1 MVAVLALQSQ
11 TFLGHNQDTYQQL
24 RSALQINL
32 RRQLL
37 LAVCDDGPLQAQL
50 AHCLETD
57 LNPRSGFGHRVETA
71 SPVVTLHLDASH
83 PDLVREVL
91 LWLKQQRWLG
101 SSAQTIP
108 AFQILGIE
116 TLTRQSPA
124 VQNRFLASLLRV
136 DALLTQLDCR
146 LLVWLPRPWLAK
158 IQQTVPGFWRS
169 RSGLFEF
176 AGEPTPYDG
185 QHPPSTEARFTPA
198 APLTALTAPP
208 AQSPHSARESTQDE
222 ATHVLGSHGFG
233 TDILGTAASHG
244 SDVPP
249 ASPEASQLNSALSA
263 PPQGL
268 TTLRQ
273 TDLPPLPP
281 DLAEHPPIAD
291 LWHYIQLLRQQQAG
305 PLTLARAH
313 LGLGQLCRAQ
323 VERGDRSLAALEAT
337 LAFYQRA
344 ITGLLEGEA
353 DWCDALN
360 DLASL
365 YWLRSQ
371 AETEPQ
377 AVELWLRRSVATYEQ
392 VLNEQTSAS
401 AGTLSRVCSNLGS
414 VYGLLADWGDP
425 IHHLTR
431 AAQVYQQ
438 ALGHLDPAAPTLDAA
453 QVYNSLGAIHWRLSQ
468 LEQPAYHLQQ
478 AIAAYE
484 AALRHRPAEAA
495 PQEHAMIQ
503 NNLGIAYWS
512 LAQHEK
518 PVLWLEQAI
527 AAYEAALAYRT
538 LETTPAGCAA
548 THNNLGTALWDLAQ
562 QQTQH
567 PQQRRDTLQRAVVAY
582 ESALDA
588 AEQALRKSPP
598 EPLGF
603 DVWATCHSAGVVHD
617 QLAQATPSADRP
629 RQEAHL
635 KAALGHYLLAYQGW
649 QQAPDN
655 LDILANAVA
664 YTVRLN
670 FELLGMAGQQAALSH
685 LPPELLAQ
693 VLPRL

>member
-57 LNPRSGFGHRVETA
+57 LNPAGPDIAHQTVVA
-71 SPVVTLHLDASH
+71 SPLVTLHLDASH

-176 AGEPTPYDG
+176 AGDPTPYDW
-185 QHPPSTEARFTPA
+185 QQTQSAEARFTPA
-198 APLTALTAPP
+198 APLAALTAPS
-208 AQSPHSARESTQDE
+208 AQFPNSARENAQDA
-222 ATHVLGSHGFG
+222 ATDVLG
-233 TDILGTAASHG
+233 TDILGTEAPNG
-244 SDVPP
+244 SDAPP
-249 ASPEASQLNSALSA
+249 ASPEAIQQDSTPALSA
-263 PPQGL
+263 PTQGF
-268 TTLRQ
+268 TALRQ
-273 TDLPPLPP
+273 TDLPDLPP

-291 LWHYIQLLRQQQAG
+291 LWHYIQLLREQQAG

-371 AETEPQ
+371 AETEPH
-377 AVELWLRRSVATYEQ
+377 AVERWLRRSVATYEQ
-392 VLNEQTSAS
+392 VLSEQTSAS
-401 AGTLSRVCSNLGS
+401 AGTLSRVYSNLGS
-414 VYGLLADWGDP
+414 VYGLLADWVDP
-425 IHHLTR
+425 INHLTR
-431 AAQVYQQ
+431 AAQVYRQ
-438 ALGHLDPAAPTLDAA
+438 ALSHLEPSAQTLDAA
-453 QVYNSLGAIHWRLSQ
+453 NVYNSLGAIQWRLSQ
-468 LEQPAYHLQQ
+468 LDQPPYHLQQ

-484 AALRHRPAEAA
+484 AALHHRPAEAA

-518 PVLWLEQAI
+518 PVVWLERAI

-538 LETTPAGCAA
+538 LETTPAGCAT

-567 PQQRRDTLQRAVVAY
+567 PQQRRDTLQRAVMAY
-582 ESALDA
+582 EAALDA
-588 AEQALRKSPP
+588 AEQAFRQSPST
-598 EPLGF
+598 PLGF
-603 DVWATCHSAGVVHD
+603 DLWATCHSAGVVHD
-617 QLAQATPSADRP
+617 QLAQATPTADRP

-670 FELLGMAGQQAALSH
+670 FELLGMAGQQAALSQ
-685 LPPELLAQ
+685 LPPDLLAQ